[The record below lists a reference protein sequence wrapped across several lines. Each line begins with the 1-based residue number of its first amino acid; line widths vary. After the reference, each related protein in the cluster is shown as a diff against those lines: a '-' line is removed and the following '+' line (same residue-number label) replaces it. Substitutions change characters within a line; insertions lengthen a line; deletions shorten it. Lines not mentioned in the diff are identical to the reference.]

1 MKELFGENP
10 SEMLS
15 LLVDG
20 ELSSAQES
28 TLYSQLAIN
37 DELRNEFRELL
48 TIRESVKLDIE
59 AFSPPVNSLE
69 NILSG
74 ISINNPI
81 PYNSNSLRKTTKT
94 NNLFRKLLV
103 PAIAVLIT
111 ALITALLM
119 INYYE
124 NNYSYSNTYF
134 PIVSSLNANDDEIE
148 TQEALIKNKDN
159 KNQNNFNFNS
169 NNTNSKKIIKNKMIL
184 DDNNIS
190 EIQKNASTEQS
201 KNEIISSSQN
211 NNSPNQFTPSQL
223 NFSNI
228 ITSNKSN
235 LYIQDNK
242 DIFNIISIRNTVN
255 QKKQKN
261 LGYSLHLRGL
271 SSQSFPDVDMPS
283 QSKPIINNIVFGAF
297 LSADINNK
305 LGFEIGKEPFGQ
317 RFVNV
322 ENNYP
327 NEYEQN
333 PILFWAG
340 LSYRFELDKMSILG
354 GFQPF
359 AQFTIGSTELGPLGR
374 TILGIQYFNESG
386 IGFSLGLEGVLLLY
400 ENQKVLYTTK
410 KLGLTYG
417 MFINF

>member
-28 TLYSQLAIN
+28 ILYSQLAIN

-48 TIRESVKLDIE
+48 ALRDSVKLDTE
-59 AFSPPVNSLE
+59 AFTPPANSLG

-74 ISINNPI
+74 IGFNNTI
-81 PYNSNSLRKTTKT
+81 PYNSNSLLKTKT
-94 NNLFRKLLV
+94 NNLFRRLLI
-103 PAIAVLIT
+103 PIIAVLIT
-111 ALITALLM
+111 ALITSFIIM
-119 INYYE
+119 DYYG
-124 NNYSYSNTYF
+124 NNHFYSNENF
-134 PIVSSLNANDDEIE
+134 PIVSSLSINEDAIE
-148 TQEALIKNKDN
+148 TQEPLIKNN
-159 KNQNNFNFNS
+159 YHRNQNNKLIEYKIAD
-169 NNTNSKKIIKNKMIL
+169 KKINKNKMMIA
-184 DDNNIS
+184 DDNIN
-190 EIQKNASTEQS
+190 KDR
-201 KNEIISSSQN
+201 KNENIEQLNIKSSSQT
-211 NNSPNQFTPSQL
+211 NNSDNPITPTQL

-242 DIFNIISIRNTVN
+242 EIFNIIPIQNTIY
-255 QKKQKN
+255 QKRQKN

-271 SSQSFPDVDMPS
+271 SSQSFPDVDVPS
-283 QSKPIINNIVFGAF
+283 QSKPVINNIVFGAF
-297 LSADINNK
+297 LSADMNNK

-340 LSYRFELDKMSILG
+340 LSYRYELDKMSILG

-359 AQFTIGSTELGPLGR
+359 AQLTIGSTELGPLGR

-386 IGFSLGLEGVLLLY
+386 IGFSFGLEGVLLLY
-400 ENQKVLYTTK
+400 ENQKVIYTTK